1 MSKHAENSNFKTQLE
16 PEKQYKNAIWMYLIV
31 AVLVIPMFGGA
42 LYFSDYPI
50 WFVYTIF
57 GFLFCLIV
65 LITASFFRK
74 HIKKK
79 LVLYTSFLLFL
90 SIVSFFSCLCYNA
103 FDLTISFCFLVSYVF
118 INLTLKEY
126 KVTVYFSAVSFVMV
140 LVGLII
146 YQPSQNIWFLLLSMM
161 FFSGAISILVAKR
174 IKNIVDGLH
183 RETAFMAEILNN
195 TGIGYILLNKKS
207 LTISDC
213 NTEAIKILGFNDTL
227 IKEEY
232 LTIFKEQISSFDSQ
246 KIASFEIEVDQKI
259 FEFNLR
265 LFIQT
270 GEEFFLFKFNNITEK
285 RDLDRLKEVK
295 KDQLLGE
302 TQKELETQLLK
313 LNSIYEHSPD
323 IFIWNVNKHL
333 EIVSYNN
340 YFLKELEESINRT
353 VEKNIHFDDLF
364 GGRITDF
371 AATNFK
377 KIMLEV
383 LKNGTPKTIEGKL
396 FDKDRKAT
404 WFETYITPIFNQ
416 KKEVYELI
424 CISHNTT
431 AKKENE
437 EKLTSLSKEQE
448 TLLQE
453 IHHRVKN
460 NLQVISSILNLQSTY
475 VSDEGTLEILK
486 ESQNRIKSMSFIH
499 ESLYMNNDFSSINFN
514 DYILNLI
521 NNLVHSYQIFD
532 NQVNVKTDLKIITLG
547 LDQSITCGLLLNE
560 IISNAFKHAFP
571 DKDKIDNELIITAS
585 ESNNNVRILVAD
597 NGIGLREEMIPEE
610 NNSLGMQLIYTLIEQ
625 LDGNIQLTGENGT
638 KYLITFEKQN

>member
-31 AVLVIPMFGGA
+31 AMAVIPIFGGA
-42 LYFSDYPI
+42 LYLSDYPI

-65 LITASFFRK
+65 LISASFFK
-74 HIKKK
+74 KEIKKK
-79 LVLYTSFLLFL
+79 LVLYTSYLLFFA
-90 SIVSFFSCLCYNA
+90 IVSFFSCLCYNS

-126 KVTVYFSAVSFVMV
+126 LTTIYFSGVSFIMV
-140 LVGLII
+140 LVGLVI
-146 YQPSQNIWFLLLSMM
+146 YQPPANIWFLLLSMM

-195 TGIGYILLNKKS
+195 TGIGYVLLNKKT
-207 LTISDC
+207 LAISDC
-213 NTEAIKILGFNDTL
+213 NTEAINILGFKEEL

-232 LTIFKEQISSFDSQ
+232 LVLFKHQISYLSEK
-246 KIASFEIEVDQKI
+246 KIASFEIEIEQKI

-265 LFIQT
+265 LFKQT
-270 GEEFFLFKFNNITEK
+270 GEEFYLFKFNNITEK
-285 RDLDRLKEVK
+285 RNLDRLNEVK

-302 TQKELETQLLK
+302 TQMELETQLLK

-323 IFIWNVNKHL
+323 IFIWNLNKDL
-333 EIVSYNN
+333 EIVAYNN
-340 YFLKELEESINRT
+340 FFQKELEETINRT

-364 GGRITDF
+364 GGRISEYS
-371 AATNFK
+371 ASNFK
-377 KIMLEV
+377 NIMYEV
-383 LKNGTPKTIEGKL
+383 FQSGSPRTIEGKL
-396 FDKDRKAT
+396 FDKEKNPT

-431 AKKENE
+431 VKRKNE
-437 EKLTSLSKEQE
+437 EKLTGLFKEQE

-532 NQVNVKTDLKIITLG
+532 NKVHVKTDLKIITLG

-571 DKDKIDNELIITAS
+571 EKDRENNELRITAS
-585 ESNNNVRILVAD
+585 ERDNKVHILVAD
-597 NGIGLREEMIPEE
+597 NGVGLKEGMIPEE

-625 LDGNIQLTGENGT
+625 LDGNIQLSGENGT